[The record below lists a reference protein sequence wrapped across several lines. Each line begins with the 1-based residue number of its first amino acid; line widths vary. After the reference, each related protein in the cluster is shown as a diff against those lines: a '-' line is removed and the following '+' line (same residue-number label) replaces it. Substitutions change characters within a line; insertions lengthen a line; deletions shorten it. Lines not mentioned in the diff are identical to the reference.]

1 MTRRDRQTGDLFFEV
16 PRPAAPVP
24 GSMDFRPV
32 VTALVGQMLDHASKN
47 GKDRWAVAA
56 DVSRLAGKEV
66 SKNML
71 DAYSAPSRE
80 DYNVPAWLMPL
91 LETACD
97 SHLYTAWLADVRGA
111 RLSIGRDALAA
122 ELGRISRE
130 RDELTERQRALR
142 EQLRRTPNG

>member
-1 MTRRDRQTGDLFFEV
+1 MAPVRRDRQTGDLFFDV

-32 VTALVGQMLDHASKN
+32 VTALVGQMLADAACG

-66 SKNML
+66 SKYML
-71 DAYSAPSRE
+71 DAYSAPCRD
-80 DYNVPAWLMPL
+80 DYNIPAWLIPL

-97 SHLYTAWLADVRGA
+97 SHAFSAWLAEVRGA
-111 RLSIGRDALAA
+111 RLSIGRDAVAA
-122 ELGRISRE
+122 ELGRVSRE
-130 RDELTERQRALR
+130 RDDLAQREKALR
-142 EQLRRTPNG
+142 EQLRRSR